1 MKWHKNLEANQK
13 QQPGGLLSTQGAFF
27 TTLDE
32 RGDTDNSHPA
42 ARPSS
47 LIAFLPRSERKGAA
61 LGGAGLSRLPF
72 RNAPRSAPLRP
83 APRPVGGHGR
93 APLLRTG
100 SPRAGPTAAFPADPE
115 VHSLAW
121 GSGRPSSRK
130 PLPRQKNILVII
142 SSPAPRL
149 ERTPLPPSLFSTF
162 QHGRG
167 LDRVRLRRSGD
178 IGRVHWLRQSRYGAG
193 SAFRP
198 SSPRAKR
205 LLAPTAP
212 RLAAPEGEKSVRL
225 CRALIAAARGA
236 VPWRGAAAGADKPQ
250 SASCGA
256 PIAQFGVGRCGRT
269 GVGLLSKCSFPA
281 VKPGP
286 FLGSSARA

>member
-72 RNAPRSAPLRP
+72 RNAPRSAPLH
-83 APRPVGGHGR
+83 GGHGR

-178 IGRVHWLRQSRYGAG
+178 IGRVHWLRQSRQRPIAG
-193 SAFRP
+193 CWAALWKSSWTGRLSA
-198 SSPRAKR
+198 
-205 LLAPTAP
+205 L
-212 RLAAPEGEKSVRL
+212 PESKQCLDFSDYIWNTDCRNGNKILQLWEVHA
-225 CRALIAAARGA
+225 CRADCWCQFANGWKI
-236 VPWRGAAAGADKPQ
+236 
-250 SASCGA
+250 SAEDVGEA
-256 PIAQFGVGRCGRT
+256 P
-269 GVGLLSKCSFPA
+269 
-281 VKPGP
+281 
-286 FLGSSARA
+286 

>member
-1 MKWHKNLEANQK
+1 M
-13 QQPGGLLSTQGAFF
+13 
-27 TTLDE
+27 
-32 RGDTDNSHPA
+32 
-42 ARPSS
+42 
-47 LIAFLPRSERKGAA
+47 
-61 LGGAGLSRLPF
+61 
-72 RNAPRSAPLRP
+72 
-83 APRPVGGHGR
+83 
-93 APLLRTG
+93 
-100 SPRAGPTAAFPADPE
+100 
-115 VHSLAW
+115 AW

-149 ERTPLPPSLFSTF
+149 ERTPLPPSLFSTS

-212 RLAAPEGEKSVRL
+212 SLAAPEGEKSVRL